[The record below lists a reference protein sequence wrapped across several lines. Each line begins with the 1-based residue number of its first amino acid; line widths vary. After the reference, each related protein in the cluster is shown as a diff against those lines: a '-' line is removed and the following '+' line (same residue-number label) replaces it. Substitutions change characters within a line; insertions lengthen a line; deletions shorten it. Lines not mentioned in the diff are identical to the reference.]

1 MEVEPNEEN
10 RKAVYNIFE
19 FKGKEMLSFKHFL
32 RFWKTSWFFL
42 NCDEDYNKILHWD
55 ELRACI
61 RKYAPPIEFSVQE
74 ESNLQYAQD
83 FIGTPKIHSLNLKQF
98 YDMFQYRDVFEYYK
112 APNFISYVSKAN
124 MDKSFYFLG
133 LKVTEDTLEASKQG
147 LDPVTRVPLYNYW
160 SAF

>member
-61 RKYAPPIEFSVQE
+61 RKYAPPIEFSV
-74 ESNLQYAQD
+74 
-83 FIGTPKIHSLNLKQF
+83 
-98 YDMFQYRDVFEYYK
+98 
-112 APNFISYVSKAN
+112 
-124 MDKSFYFLG
+124 
-133 LKVTEDTLEASKQG
+133 
-147 LDPVTRVPLYNYW
+147 
-160 SAF
+160 